1 MENYEKERKWLM
13 LFSVVTIAF
22 SFGDLVISKINFSF
36 VAIENTGGFL
46 SILLL
51 LGTSYFLL
59 SYYQLWVKLIKPSLQ
74 DDIDKSLCAFLTK
87 IALNE
92 IKERG
97 PEIFRTNQTSIK
109 VNNTK
114 LIGCTDSWFVYLG
127 AEKGIYRDVR
137 MQLDYPCSPHAR
149 NNIGYVVYHFS
160 AERVKRKK
168 LKFWLYWV
176 VNEQVFIKDML
187 PYVLGFLG
195 ILSLIVKYIS

>member
-13 LFSVVTIAF
+13 LFSVVAIAF

-36 VAIENTGGFL
+36 VVIENTGGFL

-59 SYYQLWVKLIKPSLQ
+59 SYYQLWVKLIKPNFQ
-74 DDIDKSLCAFLTK
+74 DDIDKSLCTFLTK

-97 PEIFRTNQTSIK
+97 PEICRTNQTSIK

-127 AEKGIYRDVR
+127 EEKGIYRDVR
-137 MQLDYPCSPHAR
+137 MQLDYPSSPRAR
-149 NNIGYVVYHFS
+149 NNIEHVVYHFS
-160 AERVKRKK
+160 SEVVKRKK
-168 LKFWLYWV
+168 LKFWLHWL
-176 VNEQVFIKDML
+176 VNEQVFIKDIL
-187 PYVLGFLG
+187 PYVLGIFG
-195 ILSLIVKYIS
+195 VLSLIFKYVS